1 MNKSL
6 VKNILF
12 AVVAFVAVATLFSA
26 CQRGYGCPYKFEAK
40 ADIKK

>member
-6 VKNILF
+6 IKNFLF
-12 AVVAFVAVATLFSA
+12 AVVAMVAVTTLFSA
-26 CQRGYGCPYKFEAK
+26 CQRGSGCPYKFEAK